1 MDPPGD
7 RSHLER
13 LLTTWAHSTNTTA
26 GRLRR
31 VVGVAVIANMFDGFP
46 DDNGRARIVFKG
58 GAAIE
63 MRYGLRA
70 RSTKDLDAAFRGD
83 LDEAVSLIRQAVIAG
98 WSGFTGRVSEVELI
112 ERAKVQPSPVR
123 LKIKLAY
130 CGKDFVT
137 IPFEMSAP
145 EATSLQDPEIFS
157 VAISLESVQLTGLAS
172 VALLP
177 LSYQIAQKLHAC
189 TEQPS
194 DDSSNDR
201 VRDLSDL
208 LLIEELGVEEDD
220 LAKIRA
226 ACVEI
231 FDARGAHSWP
241 PQIREFPG
249 WNVLWDN
256 LVENEGLVMSL
267 NEAVILVN
275 SFVKRINTGS
285 ISAGS

>member
-1 MDPPGD
+1 M
-7 RSHLER
+7 
-13 LLTTWAHSTNTTA
+13 
-26 GRLRR
+26 
-31 VVGVAVIANMFDGFP
+31 
-46 DDNGRARIVFKG
+46 FKG

-83 LDEAVSLIRQAVIAG
+83 LDEAVSLIRQAVVAG

-112 ERAKVQPSPVR
+112 ERAKVQPAPVR

-130 CGKDFVT
+130 YGKDFVT
-137 IPFEMSAP
+137 IPFEISAP

-177 LSYQIAQKLHAC
+177 LSYQIAQKLHTC

-194 DDSSNDR
+194 EDSPNDR

-208 LLIEELGVEEDD
+208 LLIEEVGVEEDD
-220 LAKIRA
+220 SAKIRA
-226 ACVEI
+226 ACAEI

-249 WNVLWDN
+249 WSVLWDN

-285 ISAGS
+285 ISAGV

>member
-1 MDPPGD
+1 
-7 RSHLER
+7 
-13 LLTTWAHSTNTTA
+13 
-26 GRLRR
+26 
-31 VVGVAVIANMFDGFP
+31 MFDGFP

-70 RSTKDLDAAFRGD
+70 RSTKDLDAAFCGD
-83 LDEAVSLIRQAVIAG
+83 LDEAVSLIRQAVVAG
-98 WSGFTGRVSEVELI
+98 WSGFTGRVSEVGLI
-112 ERAKVQPSPVR
+112 ERAKVQPLPVR

>member
-13 LLTTWAHSTNTTA
+13 LLTTWADSTSTTA
-26 GRLRR
+26 GRLRH

-46 DDNGRARIVFKG
+46 DENGRTRIVFKG

-70 RSTKDLDAAFRGD
+70 RTTKDLDAAFRGD
-83 LDEAVSLIRQAVIAG
+83 LDEAVSLVRQAAIAG

-112 ERAKVQPSPVR
+112 ERAKVQPRPVR

-130 CGKDFVT
+130 RGKEFIT
-137 IPFEMSAP
+137 IPFEMSAQ
-145 EATSLQDPEIFS
+145 EATSLQNPEIFP
-157 VAISLESVQLTGLAS
+157 VAISLESVQLTGSAS

-189 TEQPS
+189 TEEPS
-194 DDSSNDR
+194 EDFPNDR
-201 VRDLSDL
+201 VRDLPDL
-208 LLIEELGVEEDD
+208 LLIKELGVEEHD
-220 LAKIRA
+220 LSKIRV

-231 FDARGAHSWP
+231 FNARGAHSWP
-241 PQIREFPG
+241 PQVQEFPG
-249 WNVLWDN
+249 WSVLWDN
-256 LVENEGLVMSL
+256 LARNEGLTMSL
-267 NEAVILVN
+267 NEAVKDVN
-275 SFVKRINTGS
+275 NFVRQINT
-285 ISAGS
+285 AT

>member
-1 MDPPGD
+1 MYPPGD

-13 LLTTWAHSTNTTA
+13 LLTTWSDSTGITA
-26 GRLRR
+26 GLLRR
-31 VVGVAVIANMFDGFP
+31 VVGVAVIANMLDGFR
-46 DDNGRARIVFKG
+46 DEDGRPRIVFKG

-83 LDEAVSLIRQAVIAG
+83 LDEAVSLIEQAVTAG
-98 WSGFTGRVSEVELI
+98 WSGFTGRVSEVEFI
-112 ERAKVQPSPVR
+112 ERAKVQPPPVR

-157 VAISLESVQLTGLAS
+157 VAISLEPVQLTGLAS

-177 LSYQIAQKLHAC
+177 LRYQIAQKLHAC
-189 TEQPS
+189 TEPPR
-194 DDSSNDR
+194 DDYPNDR
-201 VRDLSDL
+201 ARDLPDL
-208 LLIEELGVEEDD
+208 LLIEELGIDENNLGGV
-220 LAKIRA
+220 RA

-231 FDARGAHSWP
+231 FDERGGHQWP
-241 PQIREFPG
+241 PRIQAFPG
-249 WNVLWDN
+249 WDVLWNN
-256 LVENEGLVMSL
+256 LVETEGLLISL
-267 NEAVILVN
+267 NEAVSAVN
-275 SFVKRINTGS
+275 LLINRIN
-285 ISAGS
+285 AAA

>member
-13 LLTTWAHSTNTTA
+13 LLTTWADSTSTTA

-46 DDNGRARIVFKG
+46 DDNGRTRIVFKG

-83 LDEAVSLIRQAVIAG
+83 LDEAVLLIRQAAIAG

-112 ERAKVQPSPVR
+112 ERAKVQPPPVR

-130 CGKDFVT
+130 RGKEFIT
-137 IPFEMSAP
+137 IPFEMSAQ
-145 EATSLQDPEIFS
+145 EATTLQDPEIFP

-194 DDSSNDR
+194 DDSPNDR
-201 VRDLSDL
+201 VRDLPDL

-220 LAKIRA
+220 LSKIRV

-241 PQIREFPG
+241 PRVREFPG
-249 WNVLWDN
+249 WSVLWDN
-256 LVENEGLVMSL
+256 LADNEGLLMSL
-267 NEAVILVN
+267 NEAVMVVN
-275 SFVKRINTGS
+275 SFVRRINAAT
-285 ISAGS
+285 